1 VPISVRR
8 AAARELRGAR
18 KQARREGASL
28 PPVPG
33 RTMPKEIRHE
43 GARLLIYLAALAAV
57 LVGVSLAGPA
67 SAGIAAAT
75 ANSLDVLWQC

>member
-1 VPISVRR
+1 
-8 AAARELRGAR
+8 
-18 KQARREGASL
+18 
-28 PPVPG
+28 
-33 RTMPKEIRHE
+33 MPKEIRHE

-67 SAGIAAAT
+67 SAGIAAAP

>member
-1 VPISVRR
+1 
-8 AAARELRGAR
+8 
-18 KQARREGASL
+18 
-28 PPVPG
+28 
-33 RTMPKEIRHE
+33 MPKEIRHE